1 MAYPKR
7 RILNVID
14 GPLPLDVLHYMRE
27 RAVLSYIPVSRPQLR
42 LMVQRGDFPKPRKL
56 GPKTVVWRS
65 TDLLDYM
72 NKIEEKHAE
81 GVA

>member
-1 MAYPKR
+1 MANPKR
-7 RILNVID
+7 RTLSVIN
-14 GPLPLDVLHYMRE
+14 GPLPLSELHYMRE
-27 RAVLSYIPVSRPQLR
+27 MTVLAYIPVSRPQLR
-42 LMVQRGDFPKPRKL
+42 IMVQRGDFPKPRRL